1 MESVNLRF
9 GNSCLEKPLEI
20 VSLHFEHPPMIYVLL
35 TGKPTRTKLYMFY
48 FVVGF
53 GNGPIMLSLT

>member
-1 MESVNLRF
+1 MESVNLTF
-9 GNSCLEKPLEI
+9 GISCLEKPLEI
-20 VSLHFEHPPMIYVLL
+20 VLLRFEHPLMIYVSL
-35 TGKPTRTKLYMFY
+35 TGKPTRTKLYMFH